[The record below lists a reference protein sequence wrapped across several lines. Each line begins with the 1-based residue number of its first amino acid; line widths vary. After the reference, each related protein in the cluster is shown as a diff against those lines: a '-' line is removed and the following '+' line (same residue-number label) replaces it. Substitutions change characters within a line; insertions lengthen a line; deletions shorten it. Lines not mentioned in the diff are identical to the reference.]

1 MQMSVSIDG
10 VSVQISSQDFP
21 AINFE
26 NFNGPLY
33 VGGHPSLS
41 TIGVSK
47 CSITHI
53 VMACVSVFFLV
64 YTPLEGKTYLAN
76 ISTECSNRVGKR
88 SFLPIFKLTT
98 STISMIA
105 SWE

>member
-1 MQMSVSIDG
+1 MQMSVSINGD
-10 VSVQISSQDFP
+10 SVQISSQDFP

-41 TIGVSK
+41 TIGVSR
-47 CSITHI
+47 CSITHV

-64 YTPLEGKTYLAN
+64 YTPLERKTYLAN
-76 ISTECSNRVGKR
+76 ISTECSNRVG
-88 SFLPIFKLTT
+88 LTYFQVDYKHH
-98 STISMIA
+98 STIA